1 MRQSL
6 LSAMTAPQ
14 KSQAAA
20 ADGKFSLSVA
30 DTSTEI
36 GKRV

>member
-1 MRQSL
+1 MRLSL

-14 KSQAAA
+14 TSQAAA
-20 ADGKFSLSVA
+20 ADGKFSPGVA